1 LTAALQHE
9 KVRPMGEIATIGT
22 PPPLCAIRAKGP
34 VALFLD
40 FDGTLVDIAPT
51 PDSIMV
57 PEELAERL
65 EAMAERYEGRVAL
78 VSGRSAADVTG
89 HIGPAELALAGSH
102 GLERFRADGSALEPN
117 AAKLPWGVA
126 AAVCAFAERRPGLAY
141 EAKSHGAALH
151 YRAAPQLEAEAI
163 AFVEKVAAEHGLAVK
178 RGKCVVELVPR
189 GADKATAVYAFMREK
204 SFMGALPIFVGDD
217 ATDEDGFRAAAE
229 LGGFGIVVGE
239 RPSPFA
245 RYRLATPAEVHEWLE
260 L

>member
-1 LTAALQHE
+1 
-9 KVRPMGEIATIGT
+9 MGETVSIGT
-22 PPPLCAIRAKGP
+22 PPSLSAIRAKGP

-57 PEELAERL
+57 PDELARRL
-65 EAMAERYEGRVAL
+65 EEIAGRNDGRVAL
-78 VSGRSAADVTG
+78 VSGRSATDVAQ
-89 HIGPAELALAGSH
+89 HIGPASIALAGSH
-102 GLERFRADGSALEPN
+102 GLERFRADGSMLEPS
-117 AAKLPWGVA
+117 ATTLPWGVA
-126 AAVCAFAERRPGLAY
+126 DAVRAFAERRPGMAY

-151 YRAAPQLEAEAI
+151 YRAAPQFEAEAI
-163 AFVEKVAAEHGLAVK
+163 AFIEKVAAEHGLAVK
-178 RGKCVVELVPR
+178 RGKCVVELVPF

-204 SFMGALPIFVGDD
+204 GFVGALPIFVGDD

-239 RPSPFA
+239 RPSSFA

>member
-1 LTAALQHE
+1 
-9 KVRPMGEIATIGT
+9 MGETATIET
-22 PPPLCAIRAKGP
+22 PPPLSAIRAKGP

-57 PEELAERL
+57 PQDLARQL
-65 EAMAERYEGRVAL
+65 EAMAGRYEGRVAL
-78 VSGRSAADVTG
+78 VSGRSAADVSG
-89 HIGPAELALAGSH
+89 HIGPASIALAGSH
-102 GLERFRADGSALEPN
+102 GLERFRADGSAIEPR
-117 AAKLPWGVA
+117 AATLPWGVA
-126 AAVCAFAERRPGLAY
+126 EAVRAFAERRPGLEY

-151 YRAAPQLEAEAI
+151 YRAAPRFEAEAI

-178 RGKCVVELVPR
+178 RGKCVAELVPR
-189 GADKATAVYAFMREK
+189 GADKAAAVQAFMGETA
-204 SFMGALPIFVGDD
+204 FQGALPIFVGDD

-239 RPSPFA
+239 RPSPSA
-245 RYRLATPAEVHEWLE
+245 RYRLATPAEVHAWLE

>member
-1 LTAALQHE
+1 MVET
-9 KVRPMGEIATIGT
+9 ATIGT
-22 PPPLCAIRAKGP
+22 PPALSAVRAKGP

-57 PEELAERL
+57 PADLAQQL
-65 EAMAERYEGRVAL
+65 EDMAARNEGRVAL

-89 HIGPAELALAGSH
+89 HIGPASIALAGSH
-102 GLERFRADGSALEPN
+102 GLERFRADGSPLDAA

-126 AAVCAFAERRPGLAY
+126 DAVRAFAERRPGLAY

-163 AFVEKVAAEHGLAVK
+163 AFIERVAAEHGLAVK

-189 GADKATAVYAFMREK
+189 GADKAAAVQAFMGEK
-204 SFMGALPIFVGDD
+204 AFRGALPIFVGDD
-217 ATDEDGFRAAAE
+217 ATDEDGFRAVAE

-239 RPSPFA
+239 RPSAFA